1 MIVDMYDG
9 KNDLTRQVAD
19 WKARAEAAE
28 AENIRLRAAL
38 AQSELPCV
46 YCALPADEW
55 AKCEQGFP
63 GCGRADDAMGCPEL
77 GNRMRL
83 VEAEARVKK
92 LEARLTVTDE
102 MVERAAK
109 AIAKTFLVSSNS
121 DEVWMMG
128 SGSHCVEFSGLI
140 DPLPL
145 ARAALTAALE
155 GRNDE

>member
-9 KNDLTRQVAD
+9 KNDLKRQIAD

-55 AKCEQGFP
+55 TRCEHGFP

-83 VEAEARVKK
+83 VEAEARVKE
-92 LEARLTVTDE
+92 LEGALEWYMEQV
-102 MVERAAK
+102 
-109 AIAKTFLVSSNS
+109 KTMSQF
-121 DEVWMMG
+121 G
-128 SGSHCVEFSGLI
+128 
-140 DPLPL
+140 
-145 ARAALTAALE
+145 AALTAALE
-155 GRNDE
+155 NRHDI

>member
-28 AENIRLRAAL
+28 A
-38 AQSELPCV
+38 
-46 YCALPADEW
+46 
-55 AKCEQGFP
+55 
-63 GCGRADDAMGCPEL
+63 
-77 GNRMRL
+77 
-83 VEAEARVKK
+83 RVRE

-109 AIAKTFLVSSNS
+109 AIAKTFLVSSDS

-128 SGSHCVEFSGLI
+128 SGTHCVEFSGLI

-155 GRNDE
+155 GKDE